1 MDASDISLSR
11 QYHAMLLSVTL
22 SYYTFKGGML
32 QSAQEYSEV

>member
-11 QYHAMLLSVTL
+11 QYYAMLLSVTL